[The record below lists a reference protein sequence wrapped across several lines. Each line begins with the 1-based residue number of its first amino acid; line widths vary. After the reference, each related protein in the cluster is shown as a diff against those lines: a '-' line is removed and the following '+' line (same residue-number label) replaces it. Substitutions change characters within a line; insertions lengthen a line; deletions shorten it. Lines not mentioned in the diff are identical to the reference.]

1 MNKISKGK
9 SKAKKVII
17 AILAII
23 AALFVLMLSI
33 AACSGSGDSGNA
45 KIYSDAVQKIC
56 AGEYDEAYNELGGI
70 TDYKD
75 AEEIAKYALLVKNFN
90 EKDYKNYEGA
100 LEKLDAI
107 KNFEDSGLKSDR
119 EKFKEKINFLIK
131 KRDEDYAK
139 AKALDEEIDGLGDVM
154 LSDKEKVTSLQKQY
168 NESSYIVKE
177 QVQNVS
183 KLQEANAKIT
193 SIEENRQKAKS
204 AEEKINAIGS
214 VSLES
219 KSAIE
224 SARSEYDSLPDE
236 AKEYVSNKGVLA
248 KAESDYNNLLKKEQ
262 TEKIT
267 TTKKSSKTSE
277 NGGNKNSVTR
287 QNNSRTVYWVKNG
300 EVYHVSETCPT
311 LSRSKKYTAVQSRS
325 PANRARV
332 RFALK

>member
-1 MNKISKGK
+1 MNKISNGK

-23 AALFVLMLSI
+23 AALFVLMLGI
-33 AACSGSGDSGNA
+33 AACSGSGDDGNA
-45 KIYSDAVQKIC
+45 KIYSDSVQKIC
-56 AGEYDEAYNELGGI
+56 AGEYDEAYSELGGI

-90 EKDYKNYEGA
+90 EKDYKNYEGV
-100 LEKLDAI
+100 LKELDAI
-107 KNFEDSGLKSDR
+107 KSFEDSGLKSDR
-119 EKFKEKINFLIK
+119 EKFKEKINSLIK
-131 KRDEDYAK
+131 RRDEDYAK
-139 AKALDEEIDGLGDVM
+139 AKTLDEEIDGLGDVE

-177 QVQNVS
+177 QVKNIS

-204 AEEKINAIGS
+204 AEEKINAIGT
-214 VSLES
+214 VSLAS

-236 AKEYVSNKGVLA
+236 AKEYVSNKGVLT

-267 TTKKSSKTSE
+267 TAKKASKANES
-277 NGGNKNSVTR
+277 GGSKNAVTR
-287 QNNSRTVYWVKNG
+287 QNNSRTVYWVKSG
-300 EVYHVSETCPT
+300 KVYHVSEDCPT
-311 LSRSKKYTAVQSRS
+311 LSRSKNIYSGTISQSGKS
-325 PANRARV
+325 RACKV
-332 RFALK
+332 CS

>member
-119 EKFKEKINFLIK
+119 EKFKEKINLLIK

-236 AKEYVSNKGVLA
+236 AKEYVLNKGVLA

-277 NGGNKNSVTR
+277 NGGNKNSVTH

-311 LSRSKKYTAVQSRS
+311 LSRSKKIYSGTISQSGKS
-325 PANRARV
+325 CACKV
-332 RFALK
+332 CS

>member
-119 EKFKEKINFLIK
+119 EKFKEKINLLIK

-224 SARSEYDSLPDE
+224 SARSEYDSLPD
-236 AKEYVSNKGVLA
+236 
-248 KAESDYNNLLKKEQ
+248 
-262 TEKIT
+262 
-267 TTKKSSKTSE
+267 
-277 NGGNKNSVTR
+277 
-287 QNNSRTVYWVKNG
+287 
-300 EVYHVSETCPT
+300 
-311 LSRSKKYTAVQSRS
+311 
-325 PANRARV
+325 
-332 RFALK
+332 

>member
-204 AEEKINAIGS
+204 A
-214 VSLES
+214 
-219 KSAIE
+219 
-224 SARSEYDSLPDE
+224 
-236 AKEYVSNKGVLA
+236 
-248 KAESDYNNLLKKEQ
+248 
-262 TEKIT
+262 
-267 TTKKSSKTSE
+267 
-277 NGGNKNSVTR
+277 
-287 QNNSRTVYWVKNG
+287 
-300 EVYHVSETCPT
+300 
-311 LSRSKKYTAVQSRS
+311 
-325 PANRARV
+325 
-332 RFALK
+332 